1 MNYKK
6 RLLAGTLTLFTF
18 MGSYAQEGSNA
29 YSFLEIP
36 ESAQAFALGGTNIS
50 SIGSDLSMIDQNPAL
65 LGQETEAQMG
75 LSYMRYLG
83 SSNFAGGKYG
93 MGTGNRG
100 AWAVGFRLLDYGT
113 IQGYDEYGT
122 ATGEFRP
129 LDLVI
134 DGMYSYDF
142 TERLRGGI
150 AMKFIY
156 SHYEQYEAVALAT
169 DLGLNYY
176 DDEREMSL
184 SLVLKNMGG
193 QLKRFNEHYDHLPF
207 DIQLGFTKR
216 LGESPFLLNLTATKL
231 YKWKL
236 PYYTHSTEDGV
247 ETQVLKSNFV
257 SNFMRHLIIG
267 IKYSPADNDRFY
279 IAAAYNHKTRTDMG
293 TYQRNFVSGF
303 SVGVGFNVKAW
314 GLGVAYAMPHKKA
327 SSIMLN
333 LALNIAEVIPQ
344 ND

>member
-1 MNYKK
+1 MNYKRK
-6 RLLAGTLTLFTF
+6 LLSSALPLLTIFTT
-18 MGSYAQEGSNA
+18 YAENGSNA

-75 LSYMRYLG
+75 LSYMRYMG

-93 MGTGNRG
+93 MGTGDRG
-100 AWAVGFRLLDYGT
+100 AWAVGFRFLDYGT
-113 IQGYDEYGT
+113 IQGYDEFGT
-122 ATGEFRP
+122 ATSEFRP

-142 TERLRGGI
+142 TDRLRGGI
-150 AMKFIY
+150 TMKFIY

-176 DDEREMSL
+176 NPDKDLSL

-193 QLKRFNEHYDHLPF
+193 QLKRFNDHYDHLPF
-207 DIQLGFTKR
+207 DIQVGYTQR
-216 LGESPFLLNLTATKL
+216 LGESPFLLNLTATNL

-236 PYYTHSTEDGV
+236 PYYTHDTSSDV
-247 ETQVLKSNFV
+247 ETQVLKSGFA
-257 SNFMRHLIIG
+257 SNLLRHLIIG

-279 IAAAYNHKTRTDMG
+279 IAAAYNHKTRTDMA

-303 SVGVGFNVKAW
+303 SAGIGFNVKAW
-314 GLGVAYAMPHKKA
+314 GVSVAYAMPHKKG

-333 LALNIAEVIPQ
+333 LALNIAEVLPQ
-344 ND
+344 